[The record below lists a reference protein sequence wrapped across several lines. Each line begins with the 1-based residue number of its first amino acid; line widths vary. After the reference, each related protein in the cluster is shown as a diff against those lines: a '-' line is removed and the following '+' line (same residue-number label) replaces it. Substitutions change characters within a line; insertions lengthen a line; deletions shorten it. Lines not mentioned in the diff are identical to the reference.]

1 MQHILAKNVELG
13 DEVGRPEFEF
23 LMQYITSGKKIII
36 IIYGPPT
43 RKHLWQVVHGNF
55 EGHP

>member
-1 MQHILAKNVELG
+1 MQHILAKNVELC

-23 LMQYITSGKKIII
+23 LMQYITSGKKI